1 MKATNEELTKSIY
14 IATHKKVSALLA
26 DHNALKAKNDK
37 DPAVG
42 GRYKLSAAIAQ
53 LTAVLEAF
61 SKSGIEIPAAAAE
74 VPVVNKEATEEVP
87 VKNDAEEEA
96 VAMEGGGE
104 DEAEEGAGEP
114 EKTEEKGE
122 GAGAPAPVP
131 SMDPGKYESDDFSYE
146 GWEAVPAIFLK
157 QATVNPYW
165 GDLVKGHIINNE
177 FAQAKAKGDDWNGA
191 AGLIT
196 AALASATRA
205 DAETWFSGY
214 VGEDDLGGL

>member
-1 MKATNEELTKSIY
+1 
-14 IATHKKVSALLA
+14 
-26 DHNALKAKNDK
+26 
-37 DPAVG
+37 
-42 GRYKLSAAIAQ
+42 
-53 LTAVLEAF
+53 
-61 SKSGIEIPAAAAE
+61 
-74 VPVVNKEATEEVP
+74 

-96 VAMEGGGE
+96 VDKEGGGE

-114 EKTEEKGE
+114 AKTEEKGE
-122 GAGAPAPVP
+122 GAGEGAGGAAAPVP

-177 FAQAKAKGDDWNGA
+177 FAQAKATGDDWNGA

>member
-74 VPVVNKEATEEVP
+74 VPVVNKEGTEEAP

-96 VAMEGGGE
+96 VDKEGGGE

-122 GAGAPAPVP
+122 GAGEGAGGAAAPVP

-165 GDLVKGHIINNE
+165 GDLVKGHIINYE
-177 FAQAKAKGDDWNGA
+177 FA
-191 AGLIT
+191 
-196 AALASATRA
+196 
-205 DAETWFSGY
+205 
-214 VGEDDLGGL
+214 

>member
-74 VPVVNKEATEEVP
+74 VPVVN
-87 VKNDAEEEA
+87 
-96 VAMEGGGE
+96 
-104 DEAEEGAGEP
+104 
-114 EKTEEKGE
+114 
-122 GAGAPAPVP
+122 
-131 SMDPGKYESDDFSYE
+131 
-146 GWEAVPAIFLK
+146 
-157 QATVNPYW
+157 
-165 GDLVKGHIINNE
+165 
-177 FAQAKAKGDDWNGA
+177 
-191 AGLIT
+191 
-196 AALASATRA
+196 
-205 DAETWFSGY
+205 
-214 VGEDDLGGL
+214 